1 VIRCIDGVF
10 GGAVEYD
17 LGMDT
22 TSTRAQ
28 WHGWKAQGH
37 QLIWI
42 ASIWLGFGLVDAM
55 QTVFV
60 MRGEGMHHAW
70 VRLFWTCVVGWMP
83 WALATPFVL
92 RLGRR
97 FPPVTLRPVGTW
109 LVHPGACAAVGLT
122 FAAWTTWLDFAFN
135 PYARPS
141 FPWSFTHLWFDKFY
155 NGILSFLLL
164 YAAIIAVS
172 YVLDSRARL
181 ALQQTETARLN
192 ELLSKAQLDALRR
205 QIEPHFLFNTLNA
218 VAGLVREGR
227 NDAAVGMIA
236 GLSDFLRRVL
246 QGPTEQQVPLGEEME
261 FTQKYLDIQKVR
273 FAERLQL
280 SVDVPRELYP
290 AQVPSLILQPM
301 VENAVKHGI
310 AKRAQGGA
318 IRIAASRS
326 DGMLT
331 LRVSNDGPSLPADW
345 DVDGE
350 TARPGIGM
358 SNVRTRLRSLY
369 GDAFELRMRNQDAGG
384 VEVSVSLPF
393 AVAAAGREG

>member
-1 VIRCIDGVF
+1 MVPAIGCIDGVF
-10 GGAVEYD
+10 GEAVEYD
-17 LGMDT
+17 LDMDAN
-22 TSTRAQ
+22 STRAQ
-28 WHGWKAQGH
+28 THRW
-37 QLIWI
+37 IWI
-42 ASIWLGFGLVDAM
+42 ASIWLAFGLVDAM

-70 VRLFWTCVVGWMP
+70 GRLFWTCVVSWIP
-83 WALATPFVL
+83 WALATPVVL

-97 FPPVTLRPVGTW
+97 LPPVKLRPMRTW
-109 LVHPGACAAVGLT
+109 LTHLAACAMVGLT

-135 PYARPS
+135 PYARSTSPGT
-141 FPWSFTHLWFDKFY
+141 FAHLWFDKFY
-155 NGILSFLLL
+155 NGILSFLVL
-164 YAAIIAVS
+164 YAAIVAVS
-172 YVLDSRARL
+172 YVLDSKERL
-181 ALQQTETARLN
+181 ALQRTETARLN

-246 QGPTEQQVPLGEEME
+246 QDSNAQQVPLGEEME
-261 FTQKYLDIQKVR
+261 FAQKYLDIQKVR

-326 DGMLT
+326 DGVLT
-331 LRVSNDGPSLPADW
+331 LSVSNDGPSLPVDW
-345 DVDGE
+345 DADGE
-350 TARPGIGM
+350 MAGSGIGM
-358 SNVRTRLRSLY
+358 SNVRTRLQSLY
-369 GDAFELRMRNQDAGG
+369 GDAFELSMRNQDAGG

-393 AVAAAGREG
+393 AVALPGREG

>member
-1 VIRCIDGVF
+1 MVPAIGCIGSLF

-17 LGMDT
+17 LDMDRN
-22 TSTRAQ
+22 STRAQ
-28 WHGWKAQGH
+28 SHRW
-37 QLIWI
+37 IWI
-42 ASIWLGFGLVDAM
+42 ASIWFGFALVDAM
-55 QTVFV
+55 DTVLV

-70 VRLFWTCVVGWMP
+70 TKLFVTTILSWIP
-83 WALATPFVL
+83 WALATPLVL

-97 FPPVTLRPVGTW
+97 FPPVRLRPLVTW
-109 LVHPGACAAVGLT
+109 VAHLGACAAIGLI
-122 FAAWTTWLDFAFN
+122 FSAWTMWLNVLLN
-135 PYARPS
+135 PYAYTSAPGP
-141 FPWSFTHLWFDKFY
+141 FAHLWFDKFY
-155 NGILSFLLL
+155 NGILTFLVL
-164 YAAIIAVS
+164 YAAIVTVS
-172 YVLDSRARL
+172 YVLDSRERL
-181 ALQQTETARLN
+181 ALQRTETARLN

-218 VAGLVREGR
+218 VAWLVREGR

-246 QGPTEQQVPLGEEME
+246 QGGTEQQVPLEEEMA
-261 FTQKYLDIQKVR
+261 FAQKYLDIQKVR

-318 IRIAASRS
+318 IRIVASRS
-326 DGMLT
+326 NGMLT
-331 LRVSNDGPSLPADW
+331 LRVSNDGPSLPVGW
-345 DVDGE
+345 E
-350 TARPGIGM
+350 MARSGIGM
-358 SNVRTRLRSLY
+358 SNVRTRLQGLY
-369 GDAFELRMRNQDAGG
+369 GDAFELSMRNQDAGG

-393 AVAAAGREG
+393 AVAVAGGES

>member
-1 VIRCIDGVF
+1 VFF

-17 LGMDT
+17 LDMDT
-22 TSTRAQ
+22 GSRRAERQ
-28 WHGWKAQGH
+28 RW
-37 QLIWI
+37 LWI
-42 ASIWLGFGLVDAM
+42 GSIWLGFGLVDAM

-70 VRLFWTCVVGWMP
+70 GRLFWTCVAGWIP
-83 WALATPFVL
+83 WAIATPLVL
-92 RLGRR
+92 WLGRR
-97 FPPVTLRPVGTW
+97 FPPVKLRPVVTW
-109 LVHPGACAAVGLT
+109 VLHLAACAGVGLT
-122 FAAWTTWLDFAFN
+122 FAAWMAWLDLAFN
-135 PYARPS
+135 PYLRNTSPGTFAHV
-141 FPWSFTHLWFDKFY
+141 WADKFDS
-155 NGILSFLLL
+155 GILTYLVL
-164 YAAIIAVS
+164 YGAIVTVS
-172 YVLDSRARL
+172 YVLDSRERL

-192 ELLSKAQLDALRR
+192 EMLSKAQLDALRQ

-246 QGPTEQQVPLGEEME
+246 QGGTEQQVPLGEEMA
-261 FTQKYLDIQKVR
+261 FAQRYLDIQKVR

-310 AKRAQGGA
+310 AKRAQGGL

-326 DGMLT
+326 DGVLT
-331 LRVSNDGPSLPADW
+331 LRVSNDGPSLPVDW
-345 DVDGE
+345 E

-358 SNVRTRLRSLY
+358 SNVRTRLQSLY
-369 GDAFELRMRNQDAGG
+369 GDAFELSMRNQDAGG

-393 AVAAAGREG
+393 AIGVAGREG

>member
-1 VIRCIDGVF
+1 
-10 GGAVEYD
+10 
-17 LGMDT
+17 MDT
-22 TSTRAQ
+22 ASTRAQ
-28 WHGWKAQGH
+28 RHRWVWA
-37 QLIWI
+37 L
-42 ASIWLGFGLVDAM
+42 SVWLGFGLIDAM
-55 QTVFV
+55 QTVLV

-70 VRLFWTCVVGWMP
+70 GRLFVTTVVQWLP
-83 WALATPFVL
+83 WALATPLVQQ
-92 RLGRR
+92 LGRR
-97 FPPVTLRPVGTW
+97 FPPVKLRPISAW
-109 LVHPGACAAVGLT
+109 LAHLAACAMVGLT
-122 FAAWTTWLDFAFN
+122 FAAWAAWLDFAFN
-135 PYARPS
+135 PYARNSSP
-141 FPWSFTHLWFDKFY
+141 FSFTYLWFDKFY

-164 YAAIIAVS
+164 YGAIVTVS
-172 YVLDSRARL
+172 YVLDSRKRL

-246 QGPTEQQVPLGEEME
+246 QGSTEQQVPLGEEME
-261 FTQKYLDIQKVR
+261 FAQKYLDIQKVR
-273 FAERLQL
+273 FADRLQL

-331 LRVSNDGPSLPADW
+331 LRVSNDGPSLPVDW
-345 DVDGE
+345 E

-358 SNVRTRLRSLY
+358 SNVRTRLQSLY
-369 GDAFELRMRNQDAGG
+369 GDAFELSMRNQDAGG

-393 AVAAAGREG
+393 AVAVAGGKD

>member
-1 VIRCIDGVF
+1 VIGCIDGLF

-17 LGMDT
+17 LDMDA

-28 WHGWKAQGH
+28 VHRW
-37 QLIWI
+37 LWI
-42 ASIWLGFGLVDAM
+42 ASIWFGFGLVDAM

-70 VRLFWTCVVGWMP
+70 VRLFWTCVAGWVP

-92 RLGRR
+92 WLGRR
-97 FPPVTLRPVGTW
+97 FPPVKLRRVTTW
-109 LVHPGACAAVGLT
+109 LAHLAACATVGLT
-122 FAAWTTWLDFAFN
+122 FAAWMAWMDFAFN
-135 PYARPS
+135 PYARHS
-141 FPWSFTHLWFDKFY
+141 WTGTFAGLWIDKFL
-155 NGILSFLLL
+155 NGILTFLVL
-164 YAAIIAVS
+164 YAAIVTVS
-172 YVLDSRARL
+172 YVLDSRERL
-181 ALQQTETARLN
+181 ALQRTETARLN
-192 ELLSKAQLDALRR
+192 EMLSRAQLDALRR

-227 NDAAVGMIA
+227 NDAAVEMIA

-246 QGPTEQQVPLGEEME
+246 QGSTNQQVPLGEEMA
-261 FTQKYLDIQKVR
+261 FAQKYLDIQKVR

-326 DGMLT
+326 DGVLT
-331 LRVSNDGPSLPADW
+331 LSVCNDGPSLPVDW
-345 DVDGE
+345 E

-358 SNVRTRLRSLY
+358 SNVRTRLQSLY
-369 GDAFELRMRNQDAGG
+369 GDAFELSMRNQDAGG

-393 AVAAAGREG
+393 AVAVAGGEG

>member
-1 VIRCIDGVF
+1 MVPAIRCIGSLF

-17 LGMDT
+17 LNMDT
-22 TSTRAQ
+22 NSARAQ
-28 WHGWKAQGH
+28 SH
-37 QLIWI
+37 QWIWI
-42 ASIWLGFGLVDAM
+42 ASIWFGFALVDAM

-70 VRLFWTCVVGWMP
+70 TKLFVTTMLSWLP
-83 WALATPFVL
+83 WALSTAFVL

-97 FPPVTLRPVGTW
+97 FPPVKLRPLVTW
-109 LVHPGACAAVGLT
+109 VAHLGACAAIGLI
-122 FAAWTTWLDFAFN
+122 FSAWTMWLNVLFN
-135 PYARPS
+135 PYAYTSAPGP
-141 FPWSFTHLWFDKFY
+141 FAHLWFDKFY
-155 NGILSFLLL
+155 NGILTFLVL
-164 YAAIIAVS
+164 YAAIVAVS
-172 YVLDSRARL
+172 YVLDSRERL

-227 NDAAVGMIA
+227 NDAAVDMIA

-246 QGPTEQQVPLGEEME
+246 QGSTEQQVPLGEEME
-261 FTQKYLDIQKVR
+261 FAQKYLDIQKVR

-290 AQVPSLILQPM
+290 ARVPSLILQPM

-318 IRIAASRS
+318 IRIAASRC
-326 DGMLT
+326 DGVLT
-331 LRVSNDGPSLPADW
+331 LSVCNDGPSLPVGW
-345 DVDGE
+345 E
-350 TARPGIGM
+350 MARSGIGM
-358 SNVRTRLRSLY
+358 SNVRTRLQSLY
-369 GDAFELRMRNQDAGG
+369 GDAFELSMRNQDAGG

-393 AVAAAGREG
+393 AVALPGREG

>member
-1 VIRCIDGVF
+1 
-10 GGAVEYD
+10 
-17 LGMDT
+17 MDT
-22 TSTRAQ
+22 NSARAQ
-28 WHGWKAQGH
+28 SHRW
-37 QLIWI
+37 IWI
-42 ASIWLGFGLVDAM
+42 ASIWFGFGLVDAV
-55 QTVFV
+55 QTVCV
-60 MRGEGMHHAW
+60 MRGEGMHHFW
-70 VRLFWTCVVGWMP
+70 VRLFWTCMAGWIP

-97 FPPVTLRPVGTW
+97 FPPVTLRPVTTW
-109 LVHPGACAAVGLT
+109 LAHLAACATVGLT
-122 FAAWTTWLDFAFN
+122 FAVWTTWLDFAFN
-135 PYARPS
+135 PYARSSQPGT
-141 FPWSFTHLWFDKFY
+141 FTHLWFDKFY
-155 NGILSFLLL
+155 NGILTFLVL
-164 YAAIIAVS
+164 YAAIVTVS
-172 YVLDSRARL
+172 YVLDSRERL
-181 ALQQTETARLN
+181 ALQRTETARLN

-246 QGPTEQQVPLGEEME
+246 QGSTEQQVPLGEEMA
-261 FTQKYLDIQKVR
+261 FAQKYLDIQKVR

-326 DGMLT
+326 DGVLT
-331 LRVSNDGPSLPADW
+331 LSVCNDGPSLPVGW
-345 DVDGE
+345 E
-350 TARPGIGM
+350 MARSGIGM
-358 SNVRTRLRSLY
+358 SNVRTRLQSLY
-369 GDAFELRMRNQDAGG
+369 GDAFELNMRNQDAGG

-393 AVAAAGREG
+393 AVAVAVPAGEV

>member
-1 VIRCIDGVF
+1 
-10 GGAVEYD
+10 
-17 LGMDT
+17 MDT
-22 TSTRAQ
+22 NSVRANSHQPHQSQQTHQTHQ
-28 WHGWKAQGH
+28 W
-37 QLIWI
+37 IWI
-42 ASIWLGFGLVDAM
+42 ASIWFGFALVDAM
-55 QTVFV
+55 DTVLV

-70 VRLFWTCVVGWMP
+70 TKLFVTTMVSWLP
-83 WALATPFVL
+83 WALSTGFVL

-97 FPPVTLRPVGTW
+97 FPPVQLRPLGTW
-109 LVHPGACAAVGLT
+109 VAHLGACAAIGLI
-122 FAAWTTWLDFAFN
+122 FSAWRTWLDFAFN
-135 PYARPS
+135 PYAYSSQPGP
-141 FPWSFTHLWFDKFY
+141 FAHIWFDKFY
-155 NGILSFLLL
+155 NGILTFLVL
-164 YAAIIAVS
+164 YAAMVTVS
-172 YVLDSRARL
+172 YVLDSRERL
-181 ALQQTETARLN
+181 AVQRTETARLN

-246 QGPTEQQVPLGEEME
+246 QDSTQQQVPLGEEME
-261 FTQKYLDIQKVR
+261 FAQKYLDIQKVR
-273 FAERLQL
+273 FADRLQL

-326 DGMLT
+326 EGVLT
-331 LRVSNDGPSLPADW
+331 LRVSNDGPSLPEGW
-345 DVDGE
+345 E

-358 SNVRTRLRSLY
+358 SNVRTRLESLY
-369 GDAFELRMRNQDAGG
+369 GDAFELSMRNQDAGG

-393 AVAAAGREG
+393 AVALPGRES

>member
-1 VIRCIDGVF
+1 
-10 GGAVEYD
+10 
-17 LGMDT
+17 MDT
-22 TSTRAQ
+22 NSKRAQ
-28 WHGWKAQGH
+28 HRW
-37 QLIWI
+37 IWI
-42 ASIWLGFGLVDAM
+42 VSIWLGFGLVDAV

-70 VRLFWTCVVGWMP
+70 MRLFWTCVVGWVP
-83 WALATPFVL
+83 WALATPLVL
-92 RLGRR
+92 WLGRR
-97 FPPVTLRPVGTW
+97 FPPVKLRPVGTW
-109 LVHPGACAAVGLT
+109 VVHLAACAAIGLT
-122 FAAWTTWLDFAFN
+122 FAAWMTWMDFAFN
-135 PYARPS
+135 PYLRNTSQGTFAHV
-141 FPWSFTHLWFDKFY
+141 WSSKFY
-155 NGILSFLLL
+155 SGILSFLVL
-164 YAAIIAVS
+164 YAAIVTVS
-172 YVLDSRARL
+172 YVLDSRERL

-218 VAGLVREGR
+218 VAGLVREKR
-227 NDAAVGMIA
+227 NDAAVDMIA

-246 QGPTEQQVPLGEEME
+246 QESSDQQVPLGEEMA
-261 FTQKYLDIQKVR
+261 FAQKYLDIQKVR

-280 SVDVPRELYP
+280 SVDVPSELYP

-331 LRVSNDGPSLPADW
+331 LKVSNDGPSLPVGW
-345 DVDGE
+345 DLDGE
-350 TARPGIGM
+350 MARPGIGM
-358 SNVRTRLRSLY
+358 SNVRTRLQSLY
-369 GDAFELRMRNQDAGG
+369 GNAFELTMRNQDAGG

-393 AVAAAGREG
+393 AVAAASREI

>member
-1 VIRCIDGVF
+1 METNS
-10 GGAVEYD
+10 A
-17 LGMDT
+17 
-22 TSTRAQ
+22 RAQ
-28 WHGWKAQGH
+28 AQRWIA
-37 QLIWI
+37 QPQRWIWI
-42 ASIWLGFGLVDAM
+42 ASIWFGFGLVDAM

-70 VRLFWTCVVGWMP
+70 TKLFVTTMLSWLP
-83 WALATPFVL
+83 WALSTTLVL

-97 FPPVTLRPVGTW
+97 FPPVRLRPVVTW
-109 LVHPGACAAVGLT
+109 VAHLGACTAIGLI
-122 FAAWTTWLDFAFN
+122 FSAWTMWLNVMFN
-135 PYARPS
+135 PYAYSSAPGP
-141 FPWSFTHLWFDKFY
+141 FAHLWFDKFY
-155 NGILSFLLL
+155 NGILTFLVL
-164 YAAIIAVS
+164 YAAIVTVS
-172 YVLDSRARL
+172 YVLDSRERL

-246 QGPTEQQVPLGEEME
+246 QGSTEQQVPLGEEMA
-261 FTQKYLDIQKVR
+261 FAQKYLDIQKVR

-280 SVDVPRELYP
+280 SVNVPRELYR

-326 DGMLT
+326 DGVLT
-331 LRVSNDGPSLPADW
+331 LSVCNDGPSLPVGW
-345 DVDGE
+345 E
-350 TARPGIGM
+350 MARSGIGM
-358 SNVRTRLRSLY
+358 SNVRTRLQSLY
-369 GDAFELRMRNQDAGG
+369 GDAFELSMRNQDAGG

-393 AVAAAGREG
+393 AVAVAGGEG